1 MNGARFAVV
10 ILAAGF
16 SSRMKQLKPLL
27 PLGDATLTDFVVST
41 FQSLG
46 IEVFIVVGNRKE
58 EVISGIKSRG
68 INFVNNPDFEKGM
81 FSSIQ
86 AGIKQLG
93 KEYQAFF
100 ILPVDIPLVGA
111 TTIKKMIDAGI
122 AHRQN
127 IIYPTFQG
135 KRGHPPLIA
144 SGLIPEILAWKQD
157 GGLKAYLKTKQQL
170 AMNLPVN
177 DSFILFDIDTPED
190 YKKLQQLYDDNQRA
204 SGHSGQ
210 SRVPAT

>member
-1 MNGARFAVV
+1 MSSARFAVV
-10 ILAAGF
+10 ILAAGS

-27 PLGDATLTDFVVST
+27 PLGEATFTDHIVST
-41 FQSLG
+41 FQNLG
-46 IEVFIVVGNRKE
+46 IEVFVVVGNRKE
-58 EVISGIKSRG
+58 EVISGTKSRG
-68 INFVNNPDFEKGM
+68 IIFVNNPDFEKGM

-86 AGIKQLG
+86 AGIKQMG
-93 KEYQAFF
+93 EKYRAFF

-111 TTIKKMIDAGI
+111 TTIKKIMDTGI

-135 KRGHPPLIA
+135 KRGHPPLIP

-157 GGLKAYLKTKQQL
+157 GGLKAYLKTKEQL

-204 SGHSGQ
+204 PGHSG
-210 SRVPAT
+210 

>member
-1 MNGARFAVV
+1 MSGSRFAVV

-27 PLGDATLTDFVVST
+27 SLGEATITDVIVST
-41 FQSLG
+41 FQSLSVQ
-46 IEVFIVVGNRKE
+46 VFLVVGNRKE
-58 EVISGIKSRG
+58 EVISGINSRG
-68 INFVNNPDFEKGM
+68 VTIVYNPDFEKGM

-100 ILPVDIPLVGA
+100 ILPVDIPLVEA
-111 TTIKKMIDAGI
+111 VTIKKIMDAGI
-122 AHRQN
+122 AHPQS
-127 IIYPTFQG
+127 IIYPIFTG
-135 KRGHPPLIA
+135 KRGHPPLIP

-157 GGLKAYLKTKQQL
+157 GGLKAYLKSKEQL
-170 AMNLPVN
+170 AINLPVN

-190 YKKLQQLYDDNQRA
+190 YKKLQKLYSDGGRA
-204 SGHSGQ
+204 P
-210 SRVPAT
+210 RYPL

>member
-1 MNGARFAVV
+1 MSGSRFAVV

-27 PLGDATLTDFVVST
+27 SLGEATVTEFIIST

-46 IEVFIVVGNRKE
+46 VQVFLVVGNRKE
-58 EVISGIKSRG
+58 EVISGINSPG
-68 INFVNNPDFEKGM
+68 ITIVYNPDFEKGM

-100 ILPVDIPLVGA
+100 ILPVDIPLVKA
-111 TTIKKMIDAGI
+111 VTIKKIMEAGI
-122 AHRQN
+122 AHPQN
-127 IIYPTFQG
+127 IIYPVFRG
-135 KRGHPPLIA
+135 KRGHPPLIP
-144 SGLIPEILAWKQD
+144 SGLIPEILAWTQD
-157 GGLKAYLKTKQQL
+157 GGLKAYLKSREQV

-190 YKKLQQLYDDNQRA
+190 YIKLQKLCDEDKRA
-204 SGHSGQ
+204 PRHP
-210 SRVPAT
+210 R